1 MPFDGHLFLLSL
13 ITFGAGLIF
22 FVAGFVFF
30 LVYVHRSH
38 APARPSSGEAPAAQ
52 TAIVPSP
59 VALNAPPSPL
69 TLIRFKQALEGDGL
83 NEAVLEFGRET
94 LNLSLLGQGAN
105 FAIRSIGAGQ
115 RIGGGMDMVLR
126 FGGRGLQLAQE
137 GEVTIPVHSAAGQ
150 WLPEL
155 QNRSGRF
162 VEIASGSSEVLGT
175 LANVSALVVSVAYMV
190 VSRETLRRLRSIE
203 TNIEGLLA
211 GRRNDRIA
219 KLESIY
225 VKSGELLRTL
235 PYGVRSDPLD
245 SFRNEL
251 YELRAEWRREIER
264 ILGVAPDPSGRRAWA
279 RWLGKAARAVPVIG
293 GIVEWSHLRSRRPK
307 ERLLFEHL
315 LPIVDI
321 VRGLRL
327 ALLVDVSIAQWT
339 ESVDV
344 LFQHTLQNEAE
355 MWEGIADRLEGQLR
369 HFRTAKAPD
378 YLAVVVPAIEAIRS
392 YTDAL
397 NGTLP
402 KDTVFRPHP
411 VRTPRRTRRT
421 APVVAAND

>member
-1 MPFDGHLFLLSL
+1 MPSDGHLFLLSL

-22 FVAGFVFF
+22 FLTGFVFF
-30 LVYVHRSH
+30 LIRRHQ
-38 APARPSSGEAPAAQ
+38 APAGRLTRETPAVQPGLVA
-52 TAIVPSP
+52 SP
-59 VALNAPPSPL
+59 IAENAPPSPL
-69 TLIRFKQALEGDGL
+69 TLIHFKQALEGDSLG
-83 NEAVLEFGRET
+83 EAILEFGRET
-94 LNLSLLGQGAN
+94 LNLGLLGRGAN
-105 FAIRSIGAGQ
+105 FAIRSIEAGK
-115 RIGGGMDMVLR
+115 RIGGMDIVLR

-137 GEVTIPVHSAAGQ
+137 GEVTIPIHSAAGR
-150 WLPEL
+150 WLPEM

-162 VEIASGSSEVLGT
+162 IEIASGSGEVLGT

-190 VSRETLRRLRSIE
+190 VSRDTLRRLRSIE
-203 TNIEGLLA
+203 TSIEGLLT

-219 KLESIY
+219 KLERIY

-235 PYGVRSDPLD
+235 PYGTRSHPLD
-245 SFRNEL
+245 TFQSEL
-251 YELRAEWRREIER
+251 YELRAEWRREIEH
-264 ILGVAPDPSGRRAWA
+264 ILSVAPDPSGRRTWA
-279 RWLGKAARAVPVIG
+279 RWLTKAARYAPFIG
-293 GIVEWSHLRSRRPK
+293 GLVEWSHLRSRRPK

-321 VRGLRL
+321 VRCLRL

-339 ESVDV
+339 ESVDL

-355 MWEGIADRLEGQLR
+355 MWEGIADRLESQAR

-378 YLAVVVPAIEAIRS
+378 YLAVIAPAVEAIRS

-411 VRTPRRTRRT
+411 VRAPRRTRRT
-421 APVVAAND
+421 RSVVAAND

>member
-1 MPFDGHLFLLSL
+1 MLSNGHLFFLSL
-13 ITFGAGLIF
+13 ITCGAGVIF
-22 FVAGFVFF
+22 FFAGFVFF
-30 LVYVHRSH
+30 LFHRH
-38 APARPSSGEAPAAQ
+38 NAPAGRLTPETPAVQPAL
-52 TAIVPSP
+52 VPSP
-59 VALNAPPSPL
+59 VVQNAPPSPL
-69 TLIRFKQALEGDGL
+69 TLIRFKQALEGDSL

-115 RIGGGMDMVLR
+115 RIGGMDIVLR
-126 FGGRGLQLAQE
+126 FAGRGAQLAQE
-137 GEVTIPVHSAAGQ
+137 GEVTIPIHGATGR

-155 QNRSGRF
+155 NRSGRF

-190 VSRETLRRLRSIE
+190 VSRETLRRLRGIE
-203 TNIEGLLA
+203 SNIESLLT

-219 KLESIY
+219 KLERIY

-235 PYGVRSDPLD
+235 PYGVHSHQLD
-245 SFRNEL
+245 TFRNEL

-264 ILGVAPDPSGRRAWA
+264 ILSVAPDPSGRRAWA
-279 RWLGKAARAVPVIG
+279 RWLANAARYAPFIG

-321 VRGLRL
+321 VRCLRL

-339 ESVDV
+339 ESVDL
-344 LFQHTLQNEAE
+344 LFQHTLQSEAE
-355 MWEGIADRLEGQLR
+355 MWEGIADRLESQIR

-378 YLAVVVPAIEAIRS
+378 YLAVIAPAIEAIRS
-392 YTDAL
+392 YTEAL

-411 VRTPRRTRRT
+411 VRTPRRTRKS
-421 APVVAAND
+421 PSVVAAND

>member
-1 MPFDGHLFLLSL
+1 MPSDGHLFLISL

-22 FVAGFVFF
+22 FLAGFIFF
-30 LVYVHRSH
+30 LIHRRH
-38 APARPSSGEAPAAQ
+38 APVGQITLEAPAAQ
-52 TAIVPSP
+52 TALVPAP
-59 VALNAPPSPL
+59 VAQNAPPSPL

-83 NEAVLEFGRET
+83 NEALLEFGRET
-94 LNLSLLGQGAN
+94 LNLGLLGRGAN
-105 FAIRSIGAGQ
+105 FAIRSIEAGK
-115 RIGGGMDMVLR
+115 RMGGMDIVLG
-126 FGGRGLQLAQE
+126 FGGRGIQLAQE
-137 GEVTIPVHSAAGQ
+137 GEVTIPIHGTAGQ

-155 QNRSGRF
+155 QDRSGRF
-162 VEIASGSSEVLGT
+162 VAIASGSSEVLGT

-190 VSRETLRRLRSIE
+190 VSRDTLRRLRSIE
-203 TNIEGLLA
+203 SSIDGLLT
-211 GRRNDRIA
+211 GRHNDRIA
-219 KLESIY
+219 KLERIY

-235 PYGVRSDPLD
+235 PYGVRSHSLD
-245 SFRNEL
+245 TFGSEL

-264 ILGVAPDPSGRRAWA
+264 ILSAAPDPSGRRTWA
-279 RWLGKAARAVPVIG
+279 RWLGKAARALPFIG
-293 GIVEWSHLRSRRPK
+293 GLVEWSHLRSRRPK

-321 VRGLRL
+321 VRCLRL

-339 ESVDV
+339 ESVDL

-355 MWEGIADRLEGQLR
+355 MWEGIADRLEIQAH

-378 YLAVVVPAIEAIRS
+378 YLAVLAPAIEAIRS

-402 KDTVFRPHP
+402 KDTVFRPQP
-411 VRTPRRTRRT
+411 VRSPRRTRKIRS
-421 APVVAAND
+421 VVAAND

>member
-1 MPFDGHLFLLSL
+1 MLSDEHLFLISL

-22 FVAGFVFF
+22 FLAGFVFF
-30 LVYVHRSH
+30 FIRRRH
-38 APARPSSGEAPAAQ
+38 APTGQLTRETPAAQ
-52 TAIVPSP
+52 TALVPAP
-59 VALNAPPSPL
+59 VAQNAPPSPL

-94 LNLSLLGQGAN
+94 LNLGLLGRGAN
-105 FAIRSIGAGQ
+105 FAIRSIEAGK
-115 RIGGGMDMVLR
+115 RIGGMDIVLR
-126 FGGRGLQLAQE
+126 FGGSGLQLAQE
-137 GEVTIPVHSAAGQ
+137 GEVSIPIHNAAGR

-155 QNRSGRF
+155 QGRSGRF

-190 VSRETLRRLRSIE
+190 VSRDTLRRLRSIE
-203 TNIEGLLA
+203 TSIEGLLK
-211 GRRNDRIA
+211 GRHNDRIA
-219 KLESIY
+219 KLERIY

-235 PYGVRSDPLD
+235 PYGVRSHLFDT
-245 SFRNEL
+245 FQNEL

-264 ILGVAPDPSGRRAWA
+264 ILSVAPDPSGRRTWA
-279 RWLGKAARAVPVIG
+279 RWLIKAARAVPFFG
-293 GIVEWSHLRSRRPK
+293 GLVEWSHLRSRRPK

-321 VRGLRL
+321 VRCLRL

-339 ESVDV
+339 ESVDL

-355 MWEGIADRLEGQLR
+355 MWEGIADRLESQAH
-369 HFRTAKAPD
+369 HFRTSKAPD
-378 YLAVVVPAIEAIRS
+378 YLAVIAPAVEAIRS
-392 YTDAL
+392 YTAAL

-402 KDTVFRPHP
+402 KDTVFRPQP
-411 VRTPRRTRRT
+411 VRTPRRTRKIRS
-421 APVVAAND
+421 VVAASE

>member
-1 MPFDGHLFLLSL
+1 MPSDGHLFLLSL

-22 FVAGFVFF
+22 FFAGFVFF
-30 LVYVHRSH
+30 LIRRDG
-38 APARPSSGEAPAAQ
+38 PAGRLTRETPAVPPGL
-52 TAIVPSP
+52 VPSP
-59 VALNAPPSPL
+59 VTQNAPPSPL
-69 TLIRFKQALEGDGL
+69 TRIRFKQALEGDGL
-83 NEAVLEFGRET
+83 SEAVLEFGRET
-94 LNLSLLGQGAN
+94 LNLGLLGQGAN
-105 FAIRSIGAGQ
+105 FAIRSIEAGK
-115 RIGGGMDMVLR
+115 RIGGMNIVLR
-126 FGGRGLQLAQE
+126 FGGRGLQFAQE
-137 GEVTIPVHSAAGQ
+137 SEVTIPIHGAAGR

-155 QNRSGRF
+155 QDRSGRF

-190 VSRETLRRLRSIE
+190 VSRETLRRLRRIE
-203 TNIEGLLA
+203 TSIEGLLT

-219 KLESIY
+219 RLERIY

-235 PYGVRSDPLD
+235 PYGARSHPLD
-245 SFRNEL
+245 TFRNEL

-264 ILGVAPDPSGRRAWA
+264 ILSVAPNPSGRRAWA
-279 RWLGKAARAVPVIG
+279 RWLTKAARYAPFIG
-293 GIVEWSHLRSRRPK
+293 GLVEWSHLRSRRPK

-321 VRGLRL
+321 VRCLRL

-339 ESVDV
+339 ESVDL

-355 MWEGIADRLEGQLR
+355 MWEGIADRLESQAR

-378 YLAVVVPAIEAIRS
+378 YLAVIVPAAEAIRS
-392 YTDAL
+392 YIDAL

-411 VRTPRRTRRT
+411 VRAPRRTRRT
-421 APVVAAND
+421 RSVVAAND